1 MEQEGIV
8 RLSIFF
14 GLFIVFAA
22 IEYFFPRRVVAKSK
36 ARRWLTNWSVSVFN
50 VLTLRLFSLALPLLA
65 IGAAFDAQ
73 NLGIGLFNQIGFSV
87 WIEIIMVILILD
99 FCIWLQHLLTHKIGF
114 LWRIHRVHHSDTE
127 MDIST
132 AIRFHPIEIALS
144 MALKIGLVY
153 ILGAD
158 PLSVLIFEILL
169 NGSSIFNH
177 ANINIPNRF
186 DKILRF
192 LIVTPDMHRIH
203 HSSDRIEHDTNFG
216 FALSIWDHIFRT
228 YKLRPERNHT
238 EMEIGLNWQ
247 DEKPE
252 KLSWSLSLP
261 FKKNG

>member
-1 MEQEGIV
+1 MEQEGII

-36 ARRWLTNWSVSVFN
+36 ARRWLTNWSVSVLN
-50 VLTLRLFSLALPLLA
+50 VLSLRLFSLALPLLA

-99 FCIWLQHLLTHKIGF
+99 FCIWLQHLLTHKIEF

-216 FALSIWDHIFRT
+216 FALSIWDHMFRT
-228 YKLRPERNHT
+228 YKLRPERNHK
-238 EMEIGLNWQ
+238 EMEVGLNWQ

-252 KLSWSLSLP
+252 KLGWSLSLP

>member
-1 MEQEGIV
+1 MEQEGII

-14 GLFIVFAA
+14 GLFIGFAA

-50 VLTLRLFSLALPLLA
+50 VLTLRLFSFALPLLA

-73 NLGIGLFNQIGFSV
+73 NLGIGLFNQIGFSA
-87 WIEIIMVILILD
+87 WIEIIMAILILD
-99 FCIWLQHLLTHKIGF
+99 FCIWLQHLLTHKIEF

-177 ANINIPNRF
+177 ANINIPNKF

-216 FALSIWDHIFRT
+216 FALSIWDHMFRT
-228 YKLRPERNHT
+228 YKMRPERNHK

-247 DEKPE
+247 DEKPD
-252 KLSWSLSLP
+252 KLGWSLSLP